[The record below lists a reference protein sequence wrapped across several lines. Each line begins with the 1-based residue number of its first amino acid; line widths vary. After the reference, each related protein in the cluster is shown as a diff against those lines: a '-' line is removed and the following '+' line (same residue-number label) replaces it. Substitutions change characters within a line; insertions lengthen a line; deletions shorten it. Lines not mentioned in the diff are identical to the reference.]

1 LVGSTKQLEVIG
13 LECPI
18 LQIKS
23 PMTYISKT
31 PIVAFCAKL
40 DVIMKEYEQ
49 MNPYLMQDLIALMN
63 NKLQIRYLI
72 SSNIEKLQA
81 NSKTRTVDLRH
92 QLNQR

>member
-1 LVGSTKQLEVIG
+1 
-13 LECPI
+13 
-18 LQIKS
+18 
-23 PMTYISKT
+23 MTYISKT